1 MTRSYDQDQVC
12 VLRRHR
18 LPHLPFVHVRAADPT
33 EVRPDWSVVG
43 KIEMTEDMTERL
55 VGGEFA
61 RIGVRHWT
69 STSSYSDWFTNQRR
83 GVPLDDR

>member
-1 MTRSYDQDQVC
+1 MTKYAFAVATDYPTC
-12 VLRRHR
+12 
-18 LPHLPFVHVRAADPT
+18 PFVHVPAADPT
-33 EVRPDWSVVG
+33 EGRPDWRVVG

-55 VGGEFA
+55 LGEEFA

-69 STSSYSDWFTNQRR
+69 STSSCSDWFTDQRL